1 MAEREAI
8 IPQGMETQYESWGLA
23 PGLLVGDMLY
33 CSGQLGIGPDGTV
46 PDDAETQFTN
56 AFEAVKAVLEAAG
69 ASFADVVE
77 MTTFHIGLESE
88 IMAFTKVRN
97 RYIEEPYPAQ
107 TAIGVAE
114 LGLPGALLE
123 LKVIAKLDR

>member
-1 MAEREAI
+1 MAKREAI
-8 IPQGMETQYESWGLA
+8 IPKGMEVQYESWGLA
-23 PGLLVGDMLY
+23 PGLLVGDTLY
-33 CSGQLGIGPDGTV
+33 CSGQLGIGPDGSV
-46 PDDAETQFTN
+46 PDDAEAQFTN
-56 AFEAVKAVLEAAG
+56 AFEAVKAVLEAVG

-77 MTTFHIGLESE
+77 MTSFHIGVESE

-114 LGLPGALLE
+114 LALPGALLE
-123 LKVIAKLDR
+123 LKVIARLDR